1 MEQMMQYAGQ
11 KSEEAAQA
19 ARRAYHCFEP
29 YSAAPQEYAQAVAFV
44 SEDCE
49 AEVLTMLRAIQR

>member
-1 MEQMMQYAGQ
+1 MMQYAGQ